1 MAPPLD
7 AITHVDQLPG
17 RWPDPSLL
25 ASCHAEEAL
34 SIVQSIV
41 PQVTAILAHPAT
53 SRDVLPQLFHPD
65 GFFRDLSALTWS
77 FRSFQTV
84 E

>member
-25 ASCHAEEAL
+25 ACCHADEAL
-34 SIVQSIV
+34 SIAQSIV
-41 PQVTAILAHPAT
+41 PQVTAILAHPAS
-53 SRDVLPQLFHPD
+53 SRDVLLNLFHPD
-65 GFFRDLSALTWS
+65 GFWRELICLSWS
-77 FRSFQTV
+77 FRTFQTI